1 MTPTVA
7 IIEIVSTTKT
17 STDLL
22 FTIFLLIGSLTWRVV
37 IEWFVV
43 GPADQKMRTSILT
56 RYQRLKVCTARDKN
70 RIGGESVIFCN
81 KNCADVLVELAG
93 SRLMRLVRLALF
105 ANAGTVLGAA
115 IRVNSF

>member
-22 FTIFLLIGSLTWRVV
+22 FTIFLLIGSLTWLVV

-43 GPADQKMRTSILT
+43 GPADSEDADIDINAVSTTQGLYGERQKQNWR
-56 RYQRLKVCTARDKN
+56 
-70 RIGGESVIFCN
+70 
-81 KNCADVLVELAG
+81 
-93 SRLMRLVRLALF
+93 
-105 ANAGTVLGAA
+105 
-115 IRVNSF
+115 RVSNFLQQKLRRCFG